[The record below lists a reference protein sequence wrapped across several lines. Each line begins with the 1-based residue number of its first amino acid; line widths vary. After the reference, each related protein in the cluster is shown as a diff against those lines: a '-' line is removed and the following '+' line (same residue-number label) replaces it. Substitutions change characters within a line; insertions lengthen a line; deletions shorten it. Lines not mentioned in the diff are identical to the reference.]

1 MTDLTLDRLSRRK
14 RQRSRAES
22 QNVTSITQKAVIALV
37 LLASLGLVFAGLRM
51 AGAGFASYQAEAF
64 LQDWAG
70 KGTEPSDAAWRV
82 AEGAAQRAV
91 SLYPVANGEYLDRL
105 GRVYS
110 WQQFERPYGSPDALG
125 SRLAALD
132 AYRGSLEAR
141 PVWPNT
147 WARLANTK
155 LHLALFDD
163 EFKQALEKASALG
176 PSRIEVQREV
186 VMVVFAAWPQLS
198 TQERA
203 RFIESAHRA
212 VAYSDNEGKRIFQL
226 AEHAGVTAVLCRSLP
241 LEIQA
246 KRQLCQETE

>member
-1 MTDLTLDRLSRRK
+1 MNDLTLDRPSRRK
-14 RQRSRAES
+14 RQRSRAEL
-22 QNVTSITQKAVIALV
+22 QNVTSITQKAVTALV
-37 LLASLGLVFAGLRM
+37 LLASFGLVFAGLRM

-70 KGTEPSDAAWRV
+70 KGAEPSAEAWQV
-82 AEGAAQRAV
+82 AQGAAQRAV
-91 SLYPVANGEYLDRL
+91 SLYPVANGEYFDRL

-110 WQQFERPYGSPDALG
+110 WQQFKLPYGSPDALS

-132 AYRGSLEAR
+132 AYRASLEAR

-163 EFKQALEKASALG
+163 EFKQALERASALG

-186 VMVVFAAWPQLS
+186 TMIVFAAWAQLS
-198 TQERA
+198 KQERA
-203 RFIESAHRA
+203 SFLESARRSVTYGQREA
-212 VAYSDNEGKRIFQL
+212 QQIQL
-226 AEHAGVTAVLCRSLP
+226 LAAQHGLTGVLCNSLDD
-241 LEIQA
+241 ETKSIR
-246 KRQLCQETE
+246 KLCQ

>member
-1 MTDLTLDRLSRRK
+1 M
-14 RQRSRAES
+14 
-22 QNVTSITQKAVIALV
+22 TSITQKAVIALV
-37 LLASLGLVFAGLRM
+37 LLASLGLLFAGLRM

-91 SLYPVANGEYLDRL
+91 GLYPVANGEYLDRL

-132 AYRGSLEAR
+132 AYRASLEAR

-163 EFKQALEKASALG
+163 EFKQALEQASALG
-176 PSRIEVQREV
+176 PSRLEVQREV
-186 VMVVFAAWPQLS
+186 AMIVFAGWAQLS
-198 TQERA
+198 KQERA
-203 RFIESAHRA
+203 NFLESARRSVTYGQREA
-212 VAYSDNEGKRIFQL
+212 QQIQL
-226 AEHAGVTAVLCRSLP
+226 LAAQNGLTGALCNSLP
-241 LEIQA
+241 FEMKAQRGLCLER
-246 KRQLCQETE
+246 K